1 MTDAASL
8 ADRVREGDLR
18 LHELEAH
25 ADADT
30 AAEARRLLV
39 ESQSGA
45 SLDAVGNYGFPA
57 EAAES
62 AIENMV
68 GSIQV
73 PMGVAGPVSVDGGSV
88 AGEKYLPSRPPRAR
102 SSRRSTAVARSS
114 TAPAADRPRPQVRD
128 DPRAGVPRRRR
139 CRGRGARLV
148 DPRQLRGAEGGRGGD
163 DEPRRTPRR
172 DAVRRRQLGVP
183 AIPLRHQGRDGDEH
197 GHHRHRGRLRRRRSR
212 DGRLAR
218 SSPSRATSVPT
229 KSPPPSTPSRG
240 AAGASPPT
248 FESRA
253 RSSKNACTPR
263 PKRSRNSTHARTW
276 SAPRRP
282 RASGS
287 TPTSPTS
294 SPRCSSPPGRTRR
307 RSSRARTPSRP
318 PRCRTATSTSRSPS
332 PPSKSAPS
340 AAARN
345 SRRSPGA
352 SISSA
357 SAAAATRRLQ
367 RRRPRQMH
375 RRRFPRGR
383 TLPSLRARLAAPL
396 QRPRRT
402 RSVTAWGLLSDRDS

>member
-88 AGEKYLPSRPPRAR
+88 AGEVPPPRDATTEGAR

-139 CRGRGARLV
+139 CRGQALV
-148 DPRQLRGAEGGRGGD
+148 SWTRDNFAALKEGRRGGR
-163 DEPRRTPRR
+163 RTT
-172 DAVRRRQLGVP
+172 AN
-183 AIPLRHQGRDGDEH
+183 
-197 GHHRHRGRLRRRRSR
+197 
-212 DGRLAR
+212 
-218 SSPSRATSVPT
+218 SST
-229 KSPPPSTPSRG
+229 
-240 AAGASPPT
+240 
-248 FESRA
+248 
-253 RSSKNACTPR
+253 
-263 PKRSRNSTHARTW
+263 
-276 SAPRRP
+276 
-282 RASGS
+282 
-287 TPTSPTS
+287 
-294 SPRCSSPPGRTRR
+294 
-307 RSSRARTPSRP
+307 
-318 PRCRTATSTSRSPS
+318 
-332 PPSKSAPS
+332 
-340 AAARN
+340 
-345 SRRSPGA
+345 
-352 SISSA
+352 
-357 SAAAATRRLQ
+357 
-367 RRRPRQMH
+367 
-375 RRRFPRGR
+375 
-383 TLPSLRARLAAPL
+383 
-396 QRPRRT
+396 
-402 RSVTAWGLLSDRDS
+402 

>member
-1 MTDAASL
+1 MQNALRPAARETSDMTDAASL

-45 SLDAVGNYGFPA
+45 SLDAVGNYFPA

-88 AGEKYLPSRPPRAR
+88 AGESTSPRDHRGRAPSVNPRF
-102 SSRRSTAVARSS
+102 ARSS

-148 DPRQLRGAEGGRGGD
+148 DPRQLRGAEGRGGD

-183 AIPLRHQGRDGDEH
+183 AIPLRHQ
-197 GHHRHRGRLRRRRSR
+197 
-212 DGRLAR
+212 
-218 SSPSRATSVPT
+218 
-229 KSPPPSTPSRG
+229 
-240 AAGASPPT
+240 
-248 FESRA
+248 
-253 RSSKNACTPR
+253 
-263 PKRSRNSTHARTW
+263 
-276 SAPRRP
+276 
-282 RASGS
+282 
-287 TPTSPTS
+287 
-294 SPRCSSPPGRTRR
+294 RTR
-307 RSSRARTPSRP
+307 
-318 PRCRTATSTSRSPS
+318 
-332 PPSKSAPS
+332 
-340 AAARN
+340 
-345 SRRSPGA
+345 
-352 SISSA
+352 
-357 SAAAATRRLQ
+357 
-367 RRRPRQMH
+367 
-375 RRRFPRGR
+375 
-383 TLPSLRARLAAPL
+383 
-396 QRPRRT
+396 
-402 RSVTAWGLLSDRDS
+402 WG

>member
-88 AGEKYLPSRPPRAR
+88 AGESTSPRDHR
-102 SSRRSTAVARSS
+102 GR
-114 TAPAADRPRPQVRD
+114 APRVGQPRLLGHQQ
-128 DPRAGVPRRRR
+128 RRRLT
-139 CRGRGARLV
+139 ARVLKSGMTRAPVFRVADVAEAEALV
-148 DPRQLRGAEGGRGGD
+148 SWTRDNFAALKEAAED

-212 DGRLAR
+212 DSRLAR
-218 SSPSRATSVPT
+218 RPLGATSVPT
-229 KSPPPSTPSRG
+229 KPAAINAVEGRGRSVTADVRIPREVVEERLHTTPEAVAELNTRKNLVGSAKAASLGFNAHVANVVAAMFLATGQDEAQVVEG
-240 AAGASPPT
+240 ANAITTAEVQDGDLYVSVSIASLEVGT
-248 FESRA
+248 VGGGT
-253 RSSKNACTPR
+253 KL
-263 PKRSRNSTHARTW
+263 
-276 SAPRRP
+276 
-282 RASGS
+282 
-287 TPTSPTS
+287 
-294 SPRCSSPPGRTRR
+294 
-307 RSSRARTPSRP
+307 
-318 PRCRTATSTSRSPS
+318 
-332 PPSKSAPS
+332 
-340 AAARN
+340 
-345 SRRSPGA
+345 RRSPGPRYPRRQRRRRP
-352 SISSA
+352 
-357 SAAAATRRLQ
+357 RRLQ

>member
-1 MTDAASL
+1 MQNALRPARETSEHDRRRVPRR
-8 ADRVREGDLR
+8 DRVREGDLR

-148 DPRQLRGAEGGRGGD
+148 DPRQLRGAEGGRGGTTNHGELLD
-163 DEPRRTPRR
+163 VTPYVVGNSVYLRDSATTPR
-172 DAVRRRQLGVP
+172 
-183 AIPLRHQGRDGDEH
+183 
-197 GHHRHRGRLRRRRSR
+197 
-212 DGRLAR
+212 
-218 SSPSRATSVPT
+218 
-229 KSPPPSTPSRG
+229 
-240 AAGASPPT
+240 
-248 FESRA
+248 
-253 RSSKNACTPR
+253 
-263 PKRSRNSTHARTW
+263 
-276 SAPRRP
+276 
-282 RASGS
+282 
-287 TPTSPTS
+287 
-294 SPRCSSPPGRTRR
+294 TR
-307 RSSRARTPSRP
+307 
-318 PRCRTATSTSRSPS
+318 
-332 PPSKSAPS
+332 
-340 AAARN
+340 
-345 SRRSPGA
+345 
-352 SISSA
+352 
-357 SAAAATRRLQ
+357 
-367 RRRPRQMH
+367 
-375 RRRFPRGR
+375 
-383 TLPSLRARLAAPL
+383 
-396 QRPRRT
+396 
-402 RSVTAWGLLSDRDS
+402 WG